1 MILLSRAVCR
11 NCGNRAVRTGGIDAQ
26 IQNSSLRHSGEGYY
40 AVFGSSSRTGWCSRG
55 HGFMK
60 SFVLFFSVL
69 AALSGVAMAQSNY
82 VVVPTPNAYNQVLSD
97 DKKTLYVGTDGQLFV
112 IDVQSGQVVTT
123 VPIGYKDGITIR
135 PNRMAYSAKLGL
147 IISLVVVEN
156 CTSSCPGN
164 VGHDV
169 TQVLDLNTWQSRWI
183 SLSSAG
189 AAIAKDGTVYL
200 ATNSTLT
207 KLDPDTFQTTT
218 VWTNTKYGIQWLT
231 TGDGMTFLLS
241 LIDDY
246 QGLFLATFDGT
257 NVTTPQIMD
266 STYSHPSTWDPEPR
280 DCPNLR

>member
-1 MILLSRAVCR
+1 
-11 NCGNRAVRTGGIDAQ
+11 
-26 IQNSSLRHSGEGYY
+26 
-40 AVFGSSSRTGWCSRG
+40 
-55 HGFMK
+55 MK

-169 TQVLDLNTWQSRWI
+169 TQVLD
-183 SLSSAG
+183 
-189 AAIAKDGTVYL
+189 
-200 ATNSTLT
+200 
-207 KLDPDTFQTTT
+207 
-218 VWTNTKYGIQWLT
+218 
-231 TGDGMTFLLS
+231 
-241 LIDDY
+241 
-246 QGLFLATFDGT
+246 
-257 NVTTPQIMD
+257 
-266 STYSHPSTWDPEPR
+266 
-280 DCPNLR
+280 